1 MGALAPGERFA
12 GVGRAVSTVALCSL
26 LTACDQGSPELSVS
40 AGPPLRI
47 VSSFPERGGGL
58 ECAADDVACGI
69 PRNPTFELRFDR
81 FLRPD
86 SAIRQAV
93 SVYTGAPSNV
103 VPASSRLPEITPE
116 YDVVER
122 VVRFSLPEGFLL
134 HENAVYTLE
143 LAVPDE
149 RSDFGFKAFDGAP
162 LAPETPLI
170 MSFGTS
176 NQIERRPPAVEAPT
190 CDDIV
195 KLFSGCSSTSCHGGE
210 TPRMGLDLSSGEAI
224 RRTAIGRVAH
234 QTEVGDTTGV
244 ALEDPARMGVAMPII
259 DPYRPDNSYLLYKIL
274 IAPDDGTRD
283 ACVSEY
289 RAPVDPERCTRASE
303 EELARLR
310 DAFVRGEPM
319 PHPATDRSLGDEGV
333 RTIKRFIRA
342 GAACP

>member
-1 MGALAPGERFA
+1 M
-12 GVGRAVSTVALCSL
+12 
-26 LTACDQGSPELSVS
+26 LTACDQGSAELSPS

-58 ECAADDVACGI
+58 ECAPGDVACGI
-69 PRNPTFELRFDR
+69 PRNSTFEFRFDR

-93 SVYTGAPSNV
+93 SLYTGAPSNV
-103 VPASSRLPEITPE
+103 VPSSSRLPEITPE

-122 VVRFSLPEGFLL
+122 VVRFSLPDGFLL

-176 NQIERRPPAVEAPT
+176 NQLEEPPPPAEVPT

-195 KLFSGCSSTSCHGGE
+195 KLFFNCSST
-210 TPRMGLDLSSGEAI
+210 
-224 RRTAIGRVAH
+224 
-234 QTEVGDTTGV
+234 
-244 ALEDPARMGVAMPII
+244 
-259 DPYRPDNSYLLYKIL
+259 
-274 IAPDDGTRD
+274 
-283 ACVSEY
+283 
-289 RAPVDPERCTRASE
+289 
-303 EELARLR
+303 
-310 DAFVRGEPM
+310 
-319 PHPATDRSLGDEGV
+319 DRKSV
-333 RTIKRFIRA
+333 V
-342 GAACP
+342 